1 MKKYFLL
8 FLMISLC
15 FMQRGERWKNRMY
28 KNPNAGNKD
37 KLELQKIS
45 DEAKMLFYQT
55 EKLSPEKAALYQ
67 LAMPI
72 PFVNL
77 GYAYSDNWGK
87 GLKWDFAMSLALI
100 QLGQYKWGRTTFIH
114 DNIPDQY
121 VDTDDCSGGSP
132 YYCPNPD
139 KEHVDGMGYA
149 LVLLTFIKMFD
160 SYQSAEKYNDQ
171 LFKRVFKRKRPSFA
185 FNYSLENKGTEL
197 TMSYPLN

>member
-1 MKKYFLL
+1 MKKYLLL

-37 KLELQKIS
+37 KLELQQIS

-55 EKLSPEKAALYQ
+55 EKLSPETALLYQ
-67 LAMPI
+67 FAMPI

-87 GLKWDFAMSLALI
+87 SLKWDLAIIGCLVALEDKNDHSSDYDYDETDSEKGLKLAI
-100 QLGQYKWGRTTFIH
+100 LGIS
-114 DNIPDQY
+114 I
-121 VDTDDCSGGSP
+121 V
-132 YYCPNPD
+132 
-139 KEHVDGMGYA
+139 
-149 LVLLTFIKMFD
+149 KMID
-160 SYQSAEKYNDQ
+160 VYQSAEKYNDQ

-197 TMSYPLN
+197 TMSYPIN

>member
-1 MKKYFLL
+1 MKKYLLL

-55 EKLSPEKAALYQ
+55 EKLSPEKAFLYQ
-67 LAMPI
+67 LAIPF

-77 GYAYSDNWGK
+77 GYAYSDSWGK
-87 GLKWDFAMSLALI
+87 ALKWDLAITACLI
-100 QLGQYKWGRTTFIH
+100 VLEEDDQLLIDPIGTITGYGHADYDIVT
-114 DNIPDQY
+114 
-121 VDTDDCSGGSP
+121 
-132 YYCPNPD
+132 D
-139 KEHVDGMGYA
+139 KEKA
-149 LVLLTFIKMFD
+149 LNLAILGISIIKMID
-160 SYQSAEKYNDQ
+160 VYQSAEKYNDQ

-197 TMSYPLN
+197 TMSYPIN